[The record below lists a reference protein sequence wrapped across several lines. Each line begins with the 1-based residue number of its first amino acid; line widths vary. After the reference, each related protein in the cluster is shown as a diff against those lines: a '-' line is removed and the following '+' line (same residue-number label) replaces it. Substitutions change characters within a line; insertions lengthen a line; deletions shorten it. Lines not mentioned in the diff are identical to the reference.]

1 MEPSQFGQDKKVER
15 DIPSPFSSLI
25 DVDVFGTSNSGNL
38 RRNNQDHFLVVRCER
53 ILETTFSNMLGNRP
67 GRRFEETAYGMIV
80 ADGVGEEGAGEVAS
94 HEAIYGLLSLALH
107 TPDWQFR
114 WGPRERNAAMWR
126 MQDRF
131 RRLNTALF
139 QQAASHAA
147 LRGMCTTLT
156 AALSHG
162 TDLIIG
168 HIGDSRAYLMRGG
181 KLKRLTRDHTL
192 AERLVEDGVTGEDDR
207 LIVELRNVLMQALGS
222 SETDFQPEIHDYLL
236 EDGDQLLLCTD
247 GLTDMVEDELIEA
260 VLNREAAASVACRN
274 LVDLALNHGG
284 HDNVTAIVARYSIPE
299 T

>member
-15 DIPSPFSSLI
+15 DIPPPFSSLI

-53 ILETTFSNMLGNRP
+53 ILETTFSNMLGNQP

-114 WGPRERNAAMWR
+114 WGPRERNTAMWR

-162 TDLIIG
+162 TDLIVG

-222 SETDFQPEIHDYLL
+222 SETDFQPEIHDYVL

-284 HDNVTAIVARYSIPE
+284 RDNVTAIVARYSIPE
-299 T
+299 S